1 MVTIC
6 WFIRQRNLGRFGVR
20 EDFLGIEVQRHL
32 GTKALRRKALR
43 HRGIKAKGIEAKGIE
58 ALRRLCI
65 GRN

>member
-32 GTKALRRKALR
+32 G
-43 HRGIKAKGIEAKGIE
+43 IEAKGIEAKGIE
-58 ALRRLCI
+58 AQRY
-65 GRN
+65 